1 MFETA
6 ELGQKLDKE
15 RYLARVPELRQE
27 LVRKQFELRQANFPV
42 VVIIS
47 GDDRPSCNELLNV
60 LRAWTDPR
68 YVEVNTFPV
77 PTDEEVERPVFWRYW
92 RCLPSR
98 GWIGMFLRGWTMQP
112 IVMRLIGSLDD
123 QEFEHWLDHARR
135 FESALTADGALLLKF
150 WLHLPE
156 SEFRKRVKAA
166 KKNPQKVWRTGKHDK
181 RIYNNYDLARELM
194 ERAIRKTSTGP
205 NPWQLVESTDSRYRN
220 LTVAEKILE
229 AVTRRLAQRDTSN
242 EESPSPSVA
251 VSTKPNADPV
261 TVLDTVDQ
269 SRSLP
274 REQYSAELDR
284 WKSRLF
290 RQAHKAAECDV
301 STVLV
306 FEGWDAAGKGGIIR
320 RLTQAMDAPLYR
332 VVPIG
337 APTEDELAHHY
348 LWRFWRQLPRAGHV
362 AIFDRSWY
370 GRVLVERVEGFAT
383 EAEWSRAYPEINDF
397 EEQLVEHGIVLLKF
411 WLQID
416 ADEQLRRFKDR
427 EATPFKQFKITP
439 DDWRNRDRWND
450 YELAANDMIARTST
464 EYARWNLIAA
474 NDKRSARV
482 EVIKT
487 VCSALTLATKR
498 VKDDE

>member
-15 RYLARVPELRQE
+15 RYSTRVPELRQA
-27 LVRKQFELRQANFPV
+27 LVRKQFDLRRAKFPV
-42 VVIIS
+42 IVIIS
-47 GDDRPSCNELLNV
+47 GDDRPACNELLNV
-60 LRAWTDPR
+60 LRSWTDPR

-92 RCLPSR
+92 RCLPAR

-123 QEFEHWLDHARR
+123 QQFEHWLDHARR
-135 FESALTADGALLLKF
+135 FERSLTADGALLLKF

-156 SEFRKRVKAA
+156 SEFHKRVKAA
-166 KKNPQKVWRTGKHDK
+166 KKAPHKVWRSGKYDK

-229 AVTRRLAQRDTSN
+229 SVTRRLAQQDSSSETPPQS
-242 EESPSPSVA
+242 A
-251 VSTKPNADPV
+251 VVVPPPQTADSV
-261 TVLDTVDQ
+261 TVLDTVDLSKNLPPEQ
-269 SRSLP
+269 S
-274 REQYSAELDR
+274 SAELDR
-284 WKSRLF
+284 WKSKLF
-290 RQAHKAAECDV
+290 RQAHKAAERDV

-320 RLTQAMDAPLYR
+320 RLIQAMDATLYR

-348 LWRFWRQLPRAGHV
+348 LWRFWRQLPRAGRV

-370 GRVLVERVEGFAT
+370 GRVLVERVEGLAT

-416 ADEQLRRFKDR
+416 AEEQLRRFKDR
-427 EATPFKQFKITP
+427 EATPFKQFKITQ

-464 EYARWNLIAA
+464 EYARWNLIPA
-474 NDKRSARV
+474 NDKRWARV

-487 VCSALTLATKR
+487 VCRAMTLATKR
-498 VKDDE
+498 AKVNE